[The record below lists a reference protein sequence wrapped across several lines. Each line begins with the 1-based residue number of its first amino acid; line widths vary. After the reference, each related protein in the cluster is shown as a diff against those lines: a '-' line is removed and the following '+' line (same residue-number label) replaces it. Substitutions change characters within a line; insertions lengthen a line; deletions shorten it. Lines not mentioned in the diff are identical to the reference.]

1 MAPKSAKPKTSS
13 LALVVLTPT
22 MGKGLKRISK
32 DDSNKDK
39 GKKKKKKKGESSS
52 ALALER
58 NVQYFYENKTQERY
72 NIDFSF

>member
-1 MAPKSAKPKTSS
+1 
-13 LALVVLTPT
+13 

-39 GKKKKKKKGESSS
+39 GKKKKKKEESSS